1 MRGWSGSVLT
11 VGRGA
16 APFALILIAWALVT
30 RAGALP
36 TIFLPPPD
44 DVARTAWGMLKD
56 GSLWINIGA
65 SVARVLVSLVIS
77 VPLAVGL
84 GIFVGLRRRLAP
96 VVEPIAG
103 FFNALSGI
111 AWLPLAVTWF
121 GLGWVS
127 VTFIMFNTIFF
138 LVFYNTLVG
147 VRSVPRIFEHAV
159 RTLGGSRRHVIFQ
172 VLIPGAMPNIVA
184 GIRMSIG
191 FGWRALIAAEMIATS
206 TGLGFLIYNA
216 SNFHQTDT
224 ILVGIVTI
232 GILWLLTDRLVLQ
245 PIERWTVERWGLG
258 ACPSNVSPQK
268 PISQNAPGSTIGGS
282 GMVFLPPKS
291 LILGLLGHT
300 PSRELQLFLLPDVHS
315 S

>member
-1 MRGWSGSVLT
+1 MMRGWRSGVRDL
-11 VGRGA
+11 GRGVL
-16 APFALILIAWALVT
+16 PFVLILIAWGVAT
-30 RAGALP
+30 RSGLLP
-36 TIFLPPPD
+36 AIFLPPPG
-44 DVARTAWGMLKD
+44 DVARTAWAMLKD
-56 GSLWINIGA
+56 GSLWINIAA
-65 SVARVLVSLVIS
+65 SLSRVFVSLVIS

-84 GIFVGLRRRLAP
+84 GIFVGLRRRLSP

-147 VRSVPRIFEHAV
+147 VRSVPRIFEQAV
-159 RTLGGSRRHVIFQ
+159 HTLGGSRRHVIFQ
-172 VLIPGAMPNIVA
+172 VLIPGAMPNIVT

-224 ILVGIVTI
+224 IFVGIVTI

-245 PIERWTVERWGLG
+245 PIERWTVERWGL
-258 ACPSNVSPQK
+258 VS
-268 PISQNAPGSTIGGS
+268 S
-282 GMVFLPPKS
+282 G
-291 LILGLLGHT
+291 
-300 PSRELQLFLLPDVHS
+300 R
-315 S
+315 

>member
-1 MRGWSGSVLT
+1 MRGGWLGSSLA

-16 APFALILIAWALVT
+16 IPFGIILIIWILATRSGLVP
-30 RAGALP
+30 AM
-36 TIFLPPPD
+36 FLPLPG
-44 DVARTAWGMLKD
+44 DVAKTAWLMFQD

-65 SVARVLVSLVIS
+65 SVGRVLVSLVIS

-84 GIFVGLRRRLAP
+84 GIFVGLRRRLSP
-96 VVEPIAG
+96 VIEPIAG

-121 GLGWVS
+121 GLGWLS

-147 VRSVPRIFEHAV
+147 VRTVPRIFEHAV

-172 VLIPGAMPNIVA
+172 VLIPGAMPNIVT

-206 TGLGFLIYNA
+206 TGLGFMIYNA

-232 GILWLLTDRLVLQ
+232 GVLWLLTDRLVLQ
-245 PIERWTVERWGLG
+245 PIERWTVERWGLV
-258 ACPSNVSPQK
+258 ASAS
-268 PISQNAPGSTIGGS
+268 
-282 GMVFLPPKS
+282 
-291 LILGLLGHT
+291 
-300 PSRELQLFLLPDVHS
+300 
-315 S
+315 